1 MSALA
6 GEPSAQRAVLAV
18 DGGNS
23 KTDIALVS
31 ADGTVL
37 ARGRGPGFTPHSIG
51 PRAAVDTLARAVA
64 DLGVPL
70 PPGTHT
76 AACLAGADL
85 AADELTLT
93 SELLRRGVGATV
105 KVVNDTFAVLRAGAS
120 RPWGVAVV
128 CGAGVN
134 AAGIAPDGRTARF
147 PSLGRLTGDWGGGEH
162 LGEEVLWHAVRAEDG
177 RGPGTDLAAAAAA
190 HFGRDRAT
198 DVAIAIHCGRIP
210 RLELHGLVPVLLAT
224 AEYDAVAASIVER
237 LTEEIHALGS
247 VILDRLGLVEAE
259 VVLGGGILAAGHRA
273 LTAAIRARYAATHPR
288 ATLVVL
294 DVPPIVGAARL
305 GLDHI
310 GADDAAHARTTR
322 LLSP

>member
-1 MSALA
+1 MN
-6 GEPSAQRAVLAV
+6 AVLAV

-37 ARGRGPGFTPHSIG
+37 ARGRGPGFTPHSVG

-64 DLGVPL
+64 ELGVAL

-76 AACLAGADL
+76 SACLAGADL

-93 SELLRRGVGATV
+93 AEILRRGLGTTV
-105 KVVNDTFAVLRAGAS
+105 HVANDTFAVLRAGAT

-177 RGPGTDLAAAAAA
+177 RGPGTALAAAAAA

-210 RLELHGLVPVLLAT
+210 RLDLHGLVPVLIAT
-224 AEYDAVAASIVER
+224 AEYDAVAASIVTR
-237 LTEEIHALGS
+237 LADEIHALGS

-259 VVLGGGILAAGHRA
+259 VVLGGGILTAGHRS
-273 LTAAIRARYAATHPR
+273 LSAAIHERYASTHPR
-288 ATLVVL
+288 ARLVVL
-294 DVPPIVGAARL
+294 DIPPIVGAVRL

-310 GADDAAHARTTR
+310 KATESAHARVAEA
-322 LLSP
+322 LAP